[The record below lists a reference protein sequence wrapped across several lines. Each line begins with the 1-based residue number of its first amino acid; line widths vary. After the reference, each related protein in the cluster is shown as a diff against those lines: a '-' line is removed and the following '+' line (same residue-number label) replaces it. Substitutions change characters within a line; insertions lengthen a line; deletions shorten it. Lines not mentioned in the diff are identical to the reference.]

1 MLCGCCWQA
10 LEHRS
15 LKLIET
21 LEQTYSVS
29 LAREPLLG
37 SLLQRIKQVYLGA
50 QPAGGMQNIMST
62 MMQVLSGGQS

>member
-1 MLCGCCWQA
+1 M
-10 LEHRS
+10 
-15 LKLIET
+15 
-21 LEQTYSVS
+21 LEQTYAVS

-37 SLLQRIKQVYLGA
+37 SLLQRTKQIYLGA